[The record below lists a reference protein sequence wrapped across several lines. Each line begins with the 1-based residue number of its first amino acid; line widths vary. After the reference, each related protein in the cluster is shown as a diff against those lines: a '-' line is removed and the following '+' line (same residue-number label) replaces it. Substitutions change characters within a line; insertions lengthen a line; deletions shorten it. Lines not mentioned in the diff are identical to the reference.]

1 MNPTTAGTEKASGVA
16 ANAQKEPTIT
26 RKYQRTKVQREREA
40 EEKTSAVAENAP
52 KDPTFPRK
60 YQRTKEQRERE
71 AAAAK
76 STIAK
81 DKDVPA
87 SPNPTDKP
95 LSKRRQAIIHNTR
108 QPSLSEKEVAS
119 NKTTNAEHVTR
130 QPTTIKETQPDNRN
144 EDRND
149 DSGNSSSGE
158 DNNDTPAKAKGV
170 LKRDLSTPSS
180 ASQDSFGETSR

>member
-1 MNPTTAGTEKASGVA
+1 MNPTTAVKEKASAVTA
-16 ANAQKEPTIT
+16 DAPKEATQP
-26 RKYQRTKVQREREA
+26 RKYQRTKEQREKEA
-40 EEKTSAVAENAP
+40 ADKTSAVADNAP
-52 KDPTFPRK
+52 KEPTVPRK

-81 DKDVPA
+81 DKDLPA
-87 SPNPTDKP
+87 STNPTEKP
-95 LSKRRQAIIHNTR
+95 LSKRRQVVLHNTR
-108 QPSLSEKEVAS
+108 QPSLNGKEGAS

-130 QPTTIKETQPDNRN
+130 HTTTIKETQPDNRT

-149 DSGNSSSGE
+149 DSEDSSSGE
-158 DNNDTPAKAKGV
+158 EDNDTPTKGKRV

>member
-1 MNPTTAGTEKASGVA
+1 MNPTTAVKEKASA
-16 ANAQKEPTIT
+16 IT
-26 RKYQRTKVQREREA
+26 A
-40 EEKTSAVAENAP
+40 DAP
-52 KDPTFPRK
+52 KEATLPRK

-81 DKDVPA
+81 DKDLPA
-87 SPNPTDKP
+87 STNPTEKP
-95 LSKRRQAIIHNTR
+95 LSKRRQVILHNTR
-108 QPSLSEKEVAS
+108 QPSLNGKEGAS

-130 QPTTIKETQPDNRN
+130 HPTTIKETQAENRN
-144 EDRND
+144 EYCND
-149 DSGNSSSGE
+149 DSGPDTCSEE
-158 DNNDTPAKAKGV
+158 DNDTPTSTKGKRV

>member
-1 MNPTTAGTEKASGVA
+1 MDP
-16 ANAQKEPTIT
+16 KEATLP
-26 RKYQRTKVQREREA
+26 RKYQRTKEQREREA
-40 EEKTSAVAENAP
+40 EEQTSAVADKAP
-52 KDPTFPRK
+52 KEKTIPRK

-81 DKDVPA
+81 DKDLPA
-87 SPNPTDKP
+87 STNPTEKP
-95 LSKRRQAIIHNTR
+95 LSKRRQVILHNTR
-108 QPSLSEKEVAS
+108 QPSLNGKEGAS

-130 QPTTIKETQPDNRN
+130 HPTTIKETQPDNRT

-149 DSGNSSSGE
+149 DYGHSSAGE
-158 DNNDTPAKAKGV
+158 EDNDTPTKGKRV

-180 ASQDSFGETSR
+180 ASQDSFSETSR